1 MNAKT
6 GKAIDNILKAAI
18 LVPFCVTMFIYG
30 GSKREHGDIL
40 FPATIE
46 GEAAYLFDNGS
57 ALYQDEVALNF
68 LAPLVPDDAA
78 IYVDSRPYTSTND
91 EEWVTIATY
100 TLGDIRNEMPVVIDY
115 PNAIDYDW
123 VIYTDWTPGETVQT
137 NGVLHADWMRPMLDD
152 GTDEG
157 LLLGVPI
164 RTEVEW
170 IEVDLKGENE

>member
-1 MNAKT
+1 MKT
-6 GKAIDNILKAAI
+6 KTEKAIDNILKAVLLI
-18 LVPFCVTMFIYG
+18 PFCVTMFIYG

-40 FPATIE
+40 FPASIE
-46 GEAAYLFDNGS
+46 GEVAYLIDNGS
-57 ALYQDEVALNF
+57 ALYQDEVNLNF
-68 LAPLVPDDAA
+68 LAPLVTDDAT

-100 TLGDIRNEMPVVIDY
+100 TLGDIRDTMPVVIDY

-123 VIYTDWTPGETVQT
+123 FIYTDWTPGETVQT

-152 GTDEG
+152 GTEEG
-157 LLLGVPI
+157 LLWGVPI
-164 RTEVEW
+164 QTDVEW